1 MREDITHITAFFK
14 EGEVETKDKLLDSF
28 LRECEERALLPILF
42 EWEMLIRSVLLF
54 PVINFHMLSEEV
66 KSSLIRKNFLP
77 ELRALEDAVRRAALL
92 SIRLENRNT
101 EFYSEF
107 EDFIEEYF
115 MRKYGVMTLELPKR
129 GKGNYWGMV
138 SQVTELFLD
147 WRHVLSRVKEAPE
160 IPYIVFFST
169 TRRIVRE
176 LKRIPLMDTYLKKRF
191 KRPLDRVAV
200 PEIKETIASI
210 KERTERRRVALVF
223 LMISKLIKY
232 LDYLENLLR
241 QAQIPMRFYPILI
254 LIKYDFAL
262 LIKVLQTNRKTLPK
276 LKPLMEKLLQSL
288 EGEYKKVFFG
298 ELLNI
303 SFLSL
308 PSAMK
313 EKLGRS
319 VFLLKSLL
327 KDMVVEL
334 VGFYRR
340 GVEKKTLFPS
350 HIGRKE
356 QTKMLLKNL
365 DAALFQLDFLL
376 SKGKVER
383 FEAEE
388 LISDLEKKV
397 IHLLLY
403 KDWEALEKAF
413 ADIRRA
419 TTTRDIFLKLSNL
432 KNILLYIREEV
443 KKREFSKE
451 PSEEKAPGE
460 GR

>member
-1 MREDITHITAFFK
+1 MKEDITHITAFFK
-14 EGEVETKDKLLDSF
+14 EGEIETKDKLLDSF
-28 LRECEERALLPILF
+28 LRECEEKALLPVLF

-54 PVINFHMLSEEV
+54 PVINFHLLSEDI
-66 KSSLIRKNFLP
+66 KSSLIRKNFHP
-77 ELRALEDAVRRAALL
+77 ELESLEDAVRREALL

-115 MRKYGVMTLELPKR
+115 MRKYGVMTLELSRKGKR
-129 GKGNYWGMV
+129 DYWVMV
-138 SQVTELFLD
+138 SQITELFLD

-176 LKRIPLMDTYLKKRF
+176 LRRIPLMDSYLKKRF
-191 KRPLDRVAV
+191 KRPLDRISV
-200 PEIKETIASI
+200 PEIKETISSI

-241 QAQIPMRFYPILI
+241 QDKIPGRYYPILI

-262 LIKVLQTNRKTLPK
+262 LIKVLQTNRKTIPR
-276 LKPLMEKLLQSL
+276 LKPIMEKLLTSL
-288 EGEYKKVFFG
+288 EAEYRKVFFG

-308 PSAMK
+308 PERLR
-313 EKLGRS
+313 EKLANS

-327 KDMVVEL
+327 KDVTVNL
-334 VGFYRR
+334 VSFYKK
-340 GVEKKTLFPS
+340 GVEEKKLFPS

-356 QTKMLLKNL
+356 QTEMLLKNL
-365 DAALFQLDFLL
+365 DAALFQLEFLL

-388 LISDLEKKV
+388 IISELERKV
-397 IHLLLY
+397 VHLLLY
-403 KDWEALEKAF
+403 KDWETLEKAF
-413 ADIRRA
+413 ADIRKA
-419 TTTRDIFLKLSNL
+419 TTSREIFIKLSNL
-432 KNILLYIREEV
+432 KNLLLYIKEEV
-443 KKREFSKE
+443 KKRGINKE
-451 PSEEKAPGE
+451 LSGEKAPGE
-460 GR
+460 GQ